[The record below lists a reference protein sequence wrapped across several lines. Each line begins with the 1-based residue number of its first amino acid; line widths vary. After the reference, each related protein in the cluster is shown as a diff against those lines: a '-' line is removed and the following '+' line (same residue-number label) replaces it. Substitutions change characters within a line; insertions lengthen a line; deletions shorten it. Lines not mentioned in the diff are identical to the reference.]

1 MIDLFLCDD
10 HEIFRNG
17 LKSTLSGIENLGS
30 ITECKNGLECMNA
43 LTEKQPHVIF
53 LDINM
58 PVMDGIET
66 LKAIRKKYGETI
78 KIIALTQYNE
88 KRFVKQMMKWG
99 ANGYVLKTTTKQ
111 ELSLAIQTV
120 LNNEEYLSDEPQKVI
135 NKEEVTPNALFP
147 ELSTREKEIIQLL
160 CEEYSTKQIADDL
173 NISFHTVESHRSN
186 IMKKLNVN
194 NVAGIVRWAVANDFD
209 KI

>member
-160 CEEYSTKQIADDL
+160 CEEFSTKQIADDL

>member
-43 LTEKQPHVIF
+43 LIEKQPHVIF

-120 LNNEEYLSDEPQKVI
+120 LNNGEYLSDEPQKVI